1 MPEIVRQAE
10 YYGLQNE
17 GLDRVSSYDKI
28 AQEELDD
35 LLAGPRIT
43 PGYLNY

>member
-1 MPEIVRQAE
+1 MEITRQSD
-10 YYGLQNE
+10 YYGIPENF
-17 GLDRVSSYDKI
+17 DKTSSYDKL
-28 AQEELDD
+28 AQEELGD

>member
-1 MPEIVRQAE
+1 MAEIVRQAD
-10 YYGLQNE
+10 YYGLPVE
-17 GLDRVSSYDKI
+17 GFDRTSSYDKL

>member
-1 MPEIVRQAE
+1 MEITRQSD
-10 YYGLQNE
+10 YYGLHIE
-17 GLDRVSSYDKI
+17 SSDRTSSHDKI

>member
-1 MPEIVRQAE
+1 MEITRQAE
-10 YYGLQNE
+10 YYGIHTE
-17 GLDRVSSYDKI
+17 AMDRVSSYDKL

>member
-1 MPEIVRQAE
+1 MEITRQSD
-10 YYGLQNE
+10 YYGIHNE
-17 GLDRVSSYDKI
+17 GAEKVSSYDKL

-43 PGYLNY
+43 PGYMNY